1 MSTQNPQDQLLGFAM
16 KELSKVLQDLKE
28 GKQPEMSS
36 SMEKLASELEMATEK
51 KKNMTEEE
59 IKNWAQRIAAE
70 VSKLED

>member
-1 MSTQNPQDQLLGFAM
+1 MSTQNPQDQLLGLAM
-16 KELSKVLQDLKE
+16 KELTKVLQDLKE
-28 GKQPEMSS
+28 GKQPEMPS
-36 SMEKLASELEMATEK
+36 SMEKLASELEMATDQ